1 MFAAAPPVE
10 HERYERADEGW
21 TLELALPLV
30 EKDALELFQ
39 AGSDLVVRVG
49 ATCRCMP
56 LPNVLAGFDV
66 AGARLDEG
74 VLRVTFAK
82 GDQDER

>member
-1 MFAAAPPVE
+1 MGMA
-10 HERYERADEGW
+10 GW

-49 ATCRCMP
+49 VMTRCMP